1 MYLAL
6 KLEGW
11 HDDLCFFVEYNTLV
25 QFLPADFFGTEWQ
38 LQQDI
43 FPGLKLGL
51 EQGFEFSFYILK
63 EHLKP
68 LTYVSELRMY
78 KCILI
83 LGDIISL
90 FVVYPPI
97 RIHLEGGA
105 DSVENRRFKSFPL
118 VQEKVAALLHW
129 PY

>member
-11 HDDLCFFVEYNTLV
+11 HDDLCFFVECNTLV
-25 QFLPADFFGTEWQ
+25 QFLLADFFGTEWQ
-38 LQQDI
+38 LQQDV

-83 LGDIISL
+83 LGDTIFL
-90 FVVYPPI
+90 FVVYPI

-105 DSVENRRFKSFPL
+105 DSVENRRLKSFPL